1 MLPVAQLFQPK
12 SHLAM
17 HRKHFR
23 LLSFA
28 VALALASQ
36 VASVIHA
43 SQANP
48 TKVQQFHTATLSFTG
63 PQTSETAS
71 PNPFTDYRLLV
82 TFVHQEKKM
91 TVRGF
96 YAADGDAANSS
107 AAAGNVWQ
115 ARFTPDRAGTWT
127 WSAKLKTGSNI
138 AINADATSG
147 DDVKL
152 KTTTGTIEVVA
163 GTADPTTT
171 RDLKAHGHLI
181 AINGFFRFAQSGK
194 YWLKRG
200 TDSPE
205 NFLAFHQFDGTYR
218 ISADASEGEAAAGD
232 VLHHFPSH
240 VADWTTGDPTWKGEQ
255 GKAIIGA
262 INYLA
267 STGMNVA
274 YFLTMNIGGDGK
286 DVWPFL
292 DHKTFDRFDVSK
304 LDQWEILFSHMQAK
318 GVMLH
323 VVTQETENEKLL
335 DDGDT
340 GPQRKLYYLELIA
353 RFGHHPGVVWNLGEE
368 NGPAD
373 FSPNG
378 QTTAQRRAM
387 AKFFQSNDPYQHPV
401 LVHTHSTAKGK
412 EEIVQD
418 LLGDATLTGLSFQVD
433 DPKRVH
439 SEIAHWIAASEE
451 SGKRWMITMDEVGP
465 WHTGTLPDEIDP
477 NHDGLRHH
485 VMWGSLM
492 AGAAGFEWYF
502 GAKHPGNDL
511 TAEDW
516 RTREAIWKQSNI
528 AAQFFEKHIPWW
540 EMKPA
545 PNIITSP
552 ADHEC
557 YCFAKTD
564 LLYLLYIP
572 AGTDEVIVDLEVD
585 AAHNFRI
592 QWFDPT
598 SGGELS
604 TGTVDSIS
612 GSGEQTIGL
621 PPWGNSNDA
630 VTLLKK
636 AGLK

>member
-1 MLPVAQLFQPK
+1 
-12 SHLAM
+12 
-17 HRKHFR
+17 
-23 LLSFA
+23 
-28 VALALASQ
+28 
-36 VASVIHA
+36 
-43 SQANP
+43 
-48 TKVQQFHTATLSFTG
+48 
-63 PQTSETAS
+63 
-71 PNPFTDYRLLV
+71 
-82 TFVHQEKKM
+82 
-91 TVRGF
+91 
-96 YAADGDAANSS
+96 
-107 AAAGNVWQ
+107 
-115 ARFTPDRAGTWT
+115 
-127 WSAKLKTGSNI
+127 
-138 AINADATSG
+138 
-147 DDVKL
+147 
-152 KTTTGTIEVVA
+152 
-163 GTADPTTT
+163 
-171 RDLKAHGHLI
+171 
-181 AINGFFRFAQSGK
+181 
-194 YWLKRG
+194 
-200 TDSPE
+200 
-205 NFLAFHQFDGTYR
+205 
-218 ISADASEGEAAAGD
+218 
-232 VLHHFPSH
+232 
-240 VADWTTGDPTWKGEQ
+240 
-255 GKAIIGA
+255 
-262 INYLA
+262 
-267 STGMNVA
+267 MNVA

-418 LLGDATLTGLSFQVD
+418 LLGDAALTGLSFQVD

-439 SEIAHWIAASEE
+439 SEI
-451 SGKRWMITMDEVGP
+451 
-465 WHTGTLPDEIDP
+465 
-477 NHDGLRHH
+477 
-485 VMWGSLM
+485 
-492 AGAAGFEWYF
+492 AGFEWYF

-636 AGLK
+636 VGLK